1 MANLNK
7 VMMIGR
13 LTRDPELR
21 TLPSGQK
28 KAELRL
34 ATSREWKDKSGEK
47 QKDVCYVDIV
57 VWGRQ
62 AEIVKSYLSKGRQIY
77 VEGRLDFQ
85 EWERDGQRR
94 SKHQIVA
101 SDIKFLDRPTNDYG
115 ETAAQVELENNQ
127 PKDGQDGPDISF

>member
-47 QKDVCYVDIV
+47 QKDVCYVDII
-57 VWGRQ
+57 VWSRQ
-62 AEIVKSYLSKGRQIY
+62 AEIAKQY
-77 VEGRLDFQ
+77 V
-85 EWERDGQRR
+85 
-94 SKHQIVA
+94 
-101 SDIKFLDRPTNDYG
+101 
-115 ETAAQVELENNQ
+115 AA
-127 PKDGQDGPDISF
+127 PWHA